1 MAVTSMSV
9 TSKRVSRSLTNKW
22 LGSYEIAEV
31 KNKGNY
37 RLRNPSTNNILAKMV
52 NASRLKRYH
61 QPSDEPEP
69 PCKRSKN
76 AETTTKSK
84 KVPPCSWC
92 VSCNGKVYIVI
103 STYTV
108 MVGSG
113 VRFERRRQVGHWE
126 WKFFEWPSH
135 ACCAEAPTK
144 AIPWS
149 WWLAVNFA
157 VSEWW
162 FWDCVQWR

>member
-1 MAVTSMSV
+1 MVLLRN
-9 TSKRVSRSLTNKW
+9 SKRDSKKGDKMTNKW
-22 LGSYEIAEV
+22 LGPYEIAEV
-31 KNKGNY
+31 KDKGNY
-37 RLRNPSTNNILAKMV
+37 RLRNPSTKNILAKMV

-84 KVPPCSWC
+84 KVQPCSWC
-92 VSCNGKVYIVI
+92 VWSCNGKVYVFF

-113 VRFERRRQVGHWE
+113 VRFERRRQVGH
-126 WKFFEWPSH
+126 
-135 ACCAEAPTK
+135 
-144 AIPWS
+144 
-149 WWLAVNFA
+149 
-157 VSEWW
+157 
-162 FWDCVQWR
+162 

>member
-1 MAVTSMSV
+1 MTPAGLSDPLAHASISLTIAGYRPSMAVTSMSV

-92 VSCNGKVYIVI
+92 VSCNGKVYICHF
-103 STYTV
+103 YL
-108 MVGSG
+108 
-113 VRFERRRQVGHWE
+113 H
-126 WKFFEWPSH
+126 SH
-135 ACCAEAPTK
+135 GGFR
-144 AIPWS
+144 S
-149 WWLAVNFA
+149 
-157 VSEWW
+157 
-162 FWDCVQWR
+162 

>member
-1 MAVTSMSV
+1 MVLLRN
-9 TSKRVSRSLTNKW
+9 SKRDSKMGDKMTNKW
-22 LGSYEIAEV
+22 LGPYEIAEV

-113 VRFERRRQVGHWE
+113 VRFERRRQVGH
-126 WKFFEWPSH
+126 
-135 ACCAEAPTK
+135 
-144 AIPWS
+144 
-149 WWLAVNFA
+149 
-157 VSEWW
+157 
-162 FWDCVQWR
+162 